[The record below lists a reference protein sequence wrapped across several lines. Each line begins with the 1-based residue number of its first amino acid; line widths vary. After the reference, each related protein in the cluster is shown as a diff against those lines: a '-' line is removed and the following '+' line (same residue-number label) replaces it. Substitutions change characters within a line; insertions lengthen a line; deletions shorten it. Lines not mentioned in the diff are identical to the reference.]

1 MNTDLVTEEGDTDQT
16 NIDLVSDGD
25 SDQMK
30 TDLVM
35 MATLT
40 K

>member
-30 TDLVM
+30 TDFAVM
-35 MATLT
+35 ETLS

>member
-1 MNTDLVTEEGDTDQT
+1 M
-16 NIDLVSDGD
+16 NIDLVSQESSSDQTSTDRVSDGD

>member
-1 MNTDLVTEEGDTDQT
+1 MNIDLVSQESSSDQT
-16 NIDLVSDGD
+16 STDLVSDGD

-30 TDLVM
+30 TDIAVM
-35 MATLT
+35 VTMT